1 MKVAIL
7 MGSKSDLEIM
17 KKASTV
23 LDDFN
28 VPYEMKVISAH
39 RTPDLM
45 FEFAKNAKK
54 NGYDV
59 IIAGAGGAAHVPGMI
74 AAITPVPVIGIPI
87 WSKDFNGT
95 DALLSIV
102 QMPSGIP
109 VATVG
114 IDRAANAALLA
125 IRMLAMNNSE
135 LYQKLLDYQQEMK
148 DKVINTALQ
157 EVFYECQNIC

>member
-1 MKVAIL
+1 MKVIIL

-17 KKASTV
+17 KKASAV
-23 LDDFN
+23 LDEFN

-45 FEFAKNAKK
+45 FEFSKNAKK
-54 NGYDV
+54 NGIDV
-59 IIAGAGGAAHVPGMI
+59 LIAGAGGAAHVPGMI
-74 AAITPVPVIGIPI
+74 AAITPVPVIGVPI
-87 WSKDFNGT
+87 WSKDFNGS

-125 IRMLAMNNSE
+125 IRMLAMNNDD
-135 LYQKLLDYQQEMK
+135 LYQKLLDYQEKMK
-148 DKVINTALQ
+148 EKVINTTL
-157 EVFYECQNIC
+157 

>member
-1 MKVAIL
+1 MKVIIL

-17 KKASTV
+17 KKASDI
-23 LDDFN
+23 LDKFQ

-54 NGYDV
+54 NGIDV

-74 AAITPVPVIGIPI
+74 AAITPVPVIGVPI

-135 LYQKLLDYQQEMK
+135 LYQKLLDYQETMK
-148 DKVINTALQ
+148 EKVINTTL
-157 EVFYECQNIC
+157 

>member
-1 MKVAIL
+1 MKVIIL

-17 KKASTV
+17 KKASAV

-45 FEFAKNAKK
+45 FEFAKNAKN
-54 NGYDV
+54 NGVDV

-74 AAITPVPVIGIPI
+74 AAITPVPVIGVPI

-125 IRMLAMNNSE
+125 IRMLAMNNKE
-135 LYQKLLDYQQEMK
+135 LYQKLLDYQETMK
-148 DKVINTALQ
+148 EKVLNVTL
-157 EVFYECQNIC
+157 

>member
-17 KKASTV
+17 KKASAV

-39 RTPDLM
+39 RTPELM
-45 FEFAKNAKK
+45 FEFGKNAKK

-59 IIAGAGGAAHVPGMI
+59 IIAGAGGAAHVPGML
-74 AAITPVPVIGIPI
+74 AAITAVPVIGIPI

-135 LYQKLLDYQQEMK
+135 LYQKLLDYQEEMK
-148 DKVINTALQ
+148 EKVLNTAL
-157 EVFYECQNIC
+157 

>member
-17 KKASTV
+17 KKASAV
-23 LDDFN
+23 LEEFN

-45 FEFAKNAKK
+45 MEFGKNAKK

-59 IIAGAGGAAHVPGMI
+59 IIAGAGGAAHVPGML

-125 IRMLAMNNSE
+125 IRMLAMNNTE
-135 LYQKLLDYQQEMK
+135 LYQKLLDYQEKMK
-148 DKVINTALQ
+148 EKVINTTL
-157 EVFYECQNIC
+157 

>member
-1 MKVAIL
+1 MKVIIL

-17 KKASTV
+17 KKASAV

-45 FEFAKNAKK
+45 MEFGKNAKK

-74 AAITPVPVIGIPI
+74 AAITPVPVIGVPI

-135 LYQKLLDYQQEMK
+135 LYQKLLDYQEQMK
-148 DKVINTALQ
+148 EKVLNVTL
-157 EVFYECQNIC
+157 

>member
-1 MKVAIL
+1 MKVIIL

-17 KKASTV
+17 KKASAV
-23 LDDFN
+23 LDEFN
-28 VPYEMKVISAH
+28 DPYEMKVISAH

-54 NGYDV
+54 NGIDV

-74 AAITPVPVIGIPI
+74 AAITPVPVIGVPI
-87 WSKDFNGT
+87 WSKDFNGS

-125 IRMLAMNNSE
+125 IRMLAMNNDD
-135 LYQKLLDYQQEMK
+135 LYQKLLDYQEKMK
-148 DKVINTALQ
+148 EKVINTTL
-157 EVFYECQNIC
+157 

>member
-1 MKVAIL
+1 MKVIIL

-17 KKASTV
+17 KKASAV

-45 FEFAKNAKK
+45 FEFAKNAKA
-54 NGYDV
+54 NGIDV

-74 AAITPVPVIGIPI
+74 AAITPVPVIGVPI

-135 LYQKLLDYQQEMK
+135 LYQKLLDYQETMK
-148 DKVINTALQ
+148 EKVLNTTL
-157 EVFYECQNIC
+157 

>member
-135 LYQKLLDYQQEMK
+135 LYQKLLDYQETMK
-148 DKVINTALQ
+148 EKVVNTTL
-157 EVFYECQNIC
+157 

>member
-17 KKASTV
+17 KKASAV
-23 LDDFN
+23 LDEFN

-45 FEFAKNAKK
+45 MEFGKNAKK

-59 IIAGAGGAAHVPGMI
+59 IIAGAGGAAHVPGML

-114 IDRAANAALLA
+114 IDRASNAALLA
-125 IRMLAMNNSE
+125 IRMLAMNNDE
-135 LYQKLLDYQQEMK
+135 LYQKLLDYQEKMK
-148 DKVINTALQ
+148 GKVINTTL
-157 EVFYECQNIC
+157 

>member
-1 MKVAIL
+1 MKVIIL

-17 KKASTV
+17 KKASAV

-54 NGYDV
+54 NGIDV

-74 AAITPVPVIGIPI
+74 AAITPVPVIGVPI

-135 LYQKLLDYQQEMK
+135 LYQKLLDYQETMK
-148 DKVINTALQ
+148 EKVINTTL
-157 EVFYECQNIC
+157 

>member
-1 MKVAIL
+1 MKVIIL

-17 KKASTV
+17 KKASAI
-23 LDDFN
+23 LDEFS

-45 FEFAKNAKK
+45 FEFAKNAKD
-54 NGYDV
+54 NGIDV

-74 AAITPVPVIGIPI
+74 AAITPVPVIGVPI

-125 IRMLAMNNSE
+125 IRMLAMNNKE
-135 LYQKLLDYQQEMK
+135 LYQKLLDYQEQMK
-148 DKVINTALQ
+148 EKVLNVTL
-157 EVFYECQNIC
+157 

>member
-1 MKVAIL
+1 MKVVIL

-17 KKASTV
+17 KKASAI
-23 LDDFN
+23 LDEFS
-28 VPYEMKVISAH
+28 VPYEMKVISAQ

-45 FEFAKNAKK
+45 FEFAKNAKN
-54 NGYDV
+54 NGVDV

-74 AAITPVPVIGIPI
+74 AAITPVPVIGVPI

-125 IRMLAMNNSE
+125 IRMLAMNNND
-135 LYQKLLDYQQEMK
+135 LYQKLLDYQDKMK
-148 DKVINTALQ
+148 EKVINTTL
-157 EVFYECQNIC
+157 

>member
-17 KKASTV
+17 KKASAV
-23 LDDFN
+23 LEEFN

-45 FEFAKNAKK
+45 MEFGKNDKK

-59 IIAGAGGAAHVPGMI
+59 IIAGAGGAAHVPGML

-135 LYQKLLDYQQEMK
+135 LYQKLLDYQETMK
-148 DKVINTALQ
+148 EKVVNTTL
-157 EVFYECQNIC
+157 

>member
-1 MKVAIL
+1 MKVIIL

-17 KKASTV
+17 KKASAV

-45 FEFAKNAKK
+45 FEFAKNAKN
-54 NGYDV
+54 NGIDV

-74 AAITPVPVIGIPI
+74 AAITPVPVIGVPI
-87 WSKDFNGT
+87 WSKDFNGS

-135 LYQKLLDYQQEMK
+135 LYQKLLDYQETMK
-148 DKVINTALQ
+148 EKVINTTL
-157 EVFYECQNIC
+157 

>member
-17 KKASTV
+17 KKASAV

-45 FEFAKNAKK
+45 MEFGKNAKK

-59 IIAGAGGAAHVPGMI
+59 IIAGAGGAAHVPGML

-135 LYQKLLDYQQEMK
+135 LYQKLLDYQETMK
-148 DKVINTALQ
+148 QKVINTTL
-157 EVFYECQNIC
+157 

>member
-1 MKVAIL
+1 MKVVIL

-17 KKASTV
+17 KKASAI
-23 LDDFN
+23 LDEFS

-45 FEFAKNAKK
+45 NEFAKNAKK
-54 NGYDV
+54 NGVDV

-74 AAITPVPVIGIPI
+74 AAITPVPVIGVPI

-135 LYQKLLDYQQEMK
+135 LFQKLLDYQEKMK
-148 DKVINTALQ
+148 EKVINTTL
-157 EVFYECQNIC
+157 

>member
-1 MKVAIL
+1 MKVIIL

-17 KKASTV
+17 KKASAV
-23 LDDFN
+23 LDEFN

-45 FEFAKNAKK
+45 FEFAKGAKN
-54 NGYDV
+54 NGVDV

-74 AAITPVPVIGIPI
+74 AAITPVPVIGVPI

-125 IRMLAMNNSE
+125 IRMLAMNNND
-135 LYQKLLDYQQEMK
+135 LYQKLLDYQEKMK
-148 DKVINTALQ
+148 EKVINTTL
-157 EVFYECQNIC
+157 

>member
-1 MKVAIL
+1 MKVIIL

-17 KKASTV
+17 KKASAV
-23 LDDFN
+23 LDEFQ

-54 NGYDV
+54 NGIDV

-74 AAITPVPVIGIPI
+74 AAITPVPVIGVPI

-135 LYQKLLDYQQEMK
+135 LYQKLLDYQEQMK
-148 DKVINTALQ
+148 EKVLNVTL
-157 EVFYECQNIC
+157 

>member
-1 MKVAIL
+1 MKVVIL

-17 KKASTV
+17 KKASAI

-45 FEFAKNAKK
+45 FEFAKNAKD
-54 NGYDV
+54 NGVDV

-74 AAITPVPVIGIPI
+74 AAITPVPVIGVPI

-125 IRMLAMNNSE
+125 IRMLAMNNKE
-135 LYQKLLDYQQEMK
+135 LYQKLLDYQESMK
-148 DKVINTALQ
+148 EKVINTTL
-157 EVFYECQNIC
+157 

>member
-1 MKVAIL
+1 MKVIIL

-17 KKASTV
+17 KKASAV
-23 LDDFN
+23 LEEFN

-45 FEFAKNAKK
+45 FEFAKGAKE
-54 NGYDV
+54 NGIDV

-74 AAITPVPVIGIPI
+74 AAITPVPVIGVPI

-125 IRMLAMNNSE
+125 IRMLAMNNKE
-135 LYQKLLDYQQEMK
+135 LYQKLLDYQETMK
-148 DKVINTALQ
+148 EKVLNVTL
-157 EVFYECQNIC
+157 

>member
-17 KKASTV
+17 KKASAV
-23 LDDFN
+23 LDEFN

-45 FEFAKNAKK
+45 MEFGKNAKK

-59 IIAGAGGAAHVPGMI
+59 IIAGAGGAAHVPGML

-114 IDRAANAALLA
+114 IDRASNAALLA

-135 LYQKLLDYQQEMK
+135 LYQKLLDYQEKMK
-148 DKVINTALQ
+148 EKVINTTL
-157 EVFYECQNIC
+157 

>member
-1 MKVAIL
+1 
-7 MGSKSDLEIM
+7 MGSTSDYEVM
-17 KKASTV
+17 QDACKV
-23 LDDFN
+23 LDEFK
-28 VPYEMKVISAH
+28 VEYEKKVVSAH

-54 NGYDV
+54 NGVDV

-74 AAITPVPVIGIPI
+74 AAITPVPVIGVPI

-114 IDRAANAALLA
+114 IDRASNAALLA

-135 LYQKLLDYQQEMK
+135 LFQKLLDYQEKMK
-148 DKVINTALQ
+148 EKVINTTL
-157 EVFYECQNIC
+157 

>member
-17 KKASTV
+17 KKASAV
-23 LDDFN
+23 LDEFN

-45 FEFAKNAKK
+45 MEFGKNAKK

-59 IIAGAGGAAHVPGMI
+59 IIAGAGGAAHVPGML

-135 LYQKLLDYQQEMK
+135 LFQKLLDYQEKMK
-148 DKVINTALQ
+148 EKVINTTL
-157 EVFYECQNIC
+157 

>member
-1 MKVAIL
+1 

-17 KKASTV
+17 KKASAV

-45 FEFAKNAKK
+45 FEFAKNAKN
-54 NGYDV
+54 NGVDV

-74 AAITPVPVIGIPI
+74 AAITPVPVIGVPI

-125 IRMLAMNNSE
+125 IRMLAMNNKE
-135 LYQKLLDYQQEMK
+135 LYQKLLDYQEQMK
-148 DKVINTALQ
+148 EKVLNVTL
-157 EVFYECQNIC
+157 

>member
-1 MKVAIL
+1 MKVIIL

-17 KKASTV
+17 KKASAV
-23 LDDFN
+23 LDEFN

-54 NGYDV
+54 NGVDV

-74 AAITPVPVIGIPI
+74 AAITPVPVIGVPI

-135 LYQKLLDYQQEMK
+135 LYQKLLDYQETMK
-148 DKVINTALQ
+148 EKVINTTL
-157 EVFYECQNIC
+157 

>member
-17 KKASTV
+17 KKASAV

-45 FEFAKNAKK
+45 MEFGKNAKK

-59 IIAGAGGAAHVPGMI
+59 IIAGAGGAAHVPGML

-135 LYQKLLDYQQEMK
+135 LYQKLLDYQEKMK
-148 DKVINTALQ
+148 EKVINTTL
-157 EVFYECQNIC
+157 

>member
-1 MKVAIL
+1 MKVVIL

-17 KKASTV
+17 KKASAI
-23 LDDFN
+23 LDEFS

-45 FEFAKNAKK
+45 FEFAKGAKN
-54 NGYDV
+54 NGVDV

-74 AAITPVPVIGIPI
+74 AAITPVPVIGVPI

-125 IRMLAMNNSE
+125 IRMLAMNNND
-135 LYQKLLDYQQEMK
+135 LYQKLLDYQEKMK
-148 DKVINTALQ
+148 EKVINTTL
-157 EVFYECQNIC
+157 

>member
-17 KKASTV
+17 KKASAV
-23 LDDFN
+23 FDDFN

-148 DKVINTALQ
+148 DKVINTAL
-157 EVFYECQNIC
+157 

>member
-1 MKVAIL
+1 MKVIIL

-17 KKASTV
+17 KKASAV
-23 LDDFN
+23 LDEFN

-54 NGYDV
+54 NGVDV

-74 AAITPVPVIGIPI
+74 AAITPVPVIGVPI
-87 WSKDFNGT
+87 WSKDFNGS

-125 IRMLAMNNSE
+125 IRMLAMNNSD
-135 LYQKLLDYQQEMK
+135 LYQKLLDYQEKMK
-148 DKVINTALQ
+148 EKVVNTTL
-157 EVFYECQNIC
+157 

>member
-1 MKVAIL
+1 MKVIIL

-17 KKASTV
+17 KKASAV
-23 LDDFN
+23 LDEFN

-54 NGYDV
+54 NGVDV

-74 AAITPVPVIGIPI
+74 AAITPVPVIGVPI
-87 WSKDFNGT
+87 WSKDFNGS

-135 LYQKLLDYQQEMK
+135 LYQKLLDYQETMK
-148 DKVINTALQ
+148 QKVINTTL
-157 EVFYECQNIC
+157 

>member
-1 MKVAIL
+1 MKVVIL

-17 KKASTV
+17 KKASAV
-23 LDDFN
+23 LDEFN

-45 FEFAKNAKK
+45 FDFAKNAKN
-54 NGYDV
+54 NGIDV

-74 AAITPVPVIGIPI
+74 AAITPVPVIGVPI

-135 LYQKLLDYQQEMK
+135 LYQKLLDYQEKMK
-148 DKVINTALQ
+148 EKVVNTTL
-157 EVFYECQNIC
+157 

>member
-148 DKVINTALQ
+148 DKVINTAL
-157 EVFYECQNIC
+157 

>member
-1 MKVAIL
+1 MKVIIL

-17 KKASTV
+17 KKASAV

-45 FEFAKNAKK
+45 FEFAKSAKK
-54 NGYDV
+54 NGVDV

-74 AAITPVPVIGIPI
+74 AAITPVPVIGVPI

-135 LYQKLLDYQQEMK
+135 LYQKLLDYQETMK
-148 DKVINTALQ
+148 EKVINTTL
-157 EVFYECQNIC
+157 

>member
-1 MKVAIL
+1 MKVAIV

-148 DKVINTALQ
+148 DKVINTAL
-157 EVFYECQNIC
+157 

>member
-1 MKVAIL
+1 MKVIIL

-17 KKASTV
+17 KKASAI
-23 LDDFN
+23 LDEFN

-54 NGYDV
+54 NGVDV

-74 AAITPVPVIGIPI
+74 AAITPVPVIGVPI

-135 LYQKLLDYQQEMK
+135 LYQKLLDYQETMK
-148 DKVINTALQ
+148 QKVINTTL
-157 EVFYECQNIC
+157 

>member
-1 MKVAIL
+1 MKVIIL

-17 KKASTV
+17 KKASAV
-23 LDDFN
+23 LDEFQ

-54 NGYDV
+54 NGIDV

-74 AAITPVPVIGIPI
+74 AAITPVPVIGVPI

-102 QMPSGIP
+102 RMPSGIP

-135 LYQKLLDYQQEMK
+135 LYQKLLDYQETMK
-148 DKVINTALQ
+148 EKVLNVTL
-157 EVFYECQNIC
+157 

>member
-1 MKVAIL
+1 MKVVIL

-17 KKASTV
+17 KKASAI

-45 FEFAKNAKK
+45 FEFAKNAKD
-54 NGYDV
+54 NGVDV

-74 AAITPVPVIGIPI
+74 AAITPVPVIGVPI

-125 IRMLAMNNSE
+125 IRMLAMNNEE
-135 LYQKLLDYQQEMK
+135 LYQKLLDYQETMK
-148 DKVINTALQ
+148 EKVVNTTL
-157 EVFYECQNIC
+157 